1 MNEKYQVPDELLARC
16 VGRTELVQRVVNS
29 FLQQLDQDIPELAG
43 TLASGNTED
52 ARRVAHRIKGASAN
66 VAAEDI
72 RAAAENLEHLASDQ
86 RLDEARANMHVLQ
99 SNCKLFRELTSSFVA
114 G

>member
-43 TLASGNTED
+43 TLDDGNTED
-52 ARRVAHRIKGASAN
+52 ARKVAHRIKGASAN

-72 RAAAENLEHLASDQ
+72 RAAAEELEHLASQ
-86 RLDEARANMHVLQ
+86 QQLDEARANLPVLQ
-99 SNCKLFRELTSSFVA
+99 GNYQSFRELTSSFVE